1 MTLSVVLVDDH
12 AVVREGVAAMF
23 QAQEDIEVVGQAGSL
38 AEGQA
43 LVDRLLSAPV
53 NGPLV
58 AVIDVTMPDG
68 SGLSLVRSARE
79 RSKDIGLVV
88 LTMLND
94 DSSLLEALDA
104 GASALVRKSAPSEQ
118 VIAAVRRAAQLPL
131 EFSASGL
138 AEAMRRR
145 SDSPPTSLTAR
156 EAEVLKLLVEGAS
169 VAQVGRA
176 LFMSPSTVKTHIGK
190 IYEKLG
196 AHNRASAVIAAVRL
210 GLVAD
215 NRSSRGPS
223 GSP

>member
-1 MTLSVVLVDDH
+1 MSISVALVDDH
-12 AVVREGVAAMF
+12 AVVREAVAGMLA
-23 QAQEDIEVVGQAGSL
+23 AHDDISVVGQAGSL
-38 AEGQA
+38 ADGHA
-43 LVDRLLSAPV
+43 LMDRLLTTPPEG
-53 NGPLV
+53 NLV

-68 SGLSLVRSARE
+68 SGLSLVRSARQ

-94 DSSLLEALDA
+94 DSTLLEALDA

-118 VIAAVRRAAQLPL
+118 VISAVRRAAQMPE

-138 AEAMRRR
+138 AEAMRRQA
-145 SDSPPTSLTAR
+145 DTPQTTLTSR
-156 EAEVLKLLVEGAS
+156 ETEVLKLLVEGAS
-169 VAQVGRA
+169 VAQVGRQ

-190 IYEKLG
+190 IYDKLG

-215 NRSSRGPS
+215 VER
-223 GSP
+223 

>member
-1 MTLSVVLVDDH
+1 VTLSVVLVDDH
-12 AVVREGVAAMF
+12 AVVREGVAAMLE
-23 QAQEDIEVVGQAGSL
+23 AQEDIEVVGQAGSL
-38 AEGQA
+38 AEGNA
-43 LVDRLLSAPV
+43 LVDRLLSTGV

-79 RSKDIGLVV
+79 RSKAIGLVV
-88 LTMLND
+88 LTMLDD

-118 VIAAVRRAAQLPL
+118 VISAVRRAAQMPL

-145 SDSPPTSLTAR
+145 SDSPQTSLTAR

-215 NRSSRGPS
+215 NRSSRGLS

>member
-1 MTLSVVLVDDH
+1 VTLSVVLVDDH

-43 LVDRLLSAPV
+43 LVDRLLATPG

-79 RSKDIGLVV
+79 RSEDIGLVV

-145 SDSPPTSLTAR
+145 SDSPQTSLTAR

-215 NRSSRGPS
+215 NRSRGHS

>member
-43 LVDRLLSAPV
+43 LVDRLLSTGV

-104 GASALVRKSAPSEQ
+104 GASSLVRKSAPSEQ

-145 SDSPPTSLTAR
+145 SDSPQTSLTAR

-215 NRSSRGPS
+215 NRSNRGLS

>member
-1 MTLSVVLVDDH
+1 MLSVVLVDDH
-12 AVVREGVAAMF
+12 AVVREGIAAMLD
-23 QAQEDIEVVGQAGSL
+23 AQPEIQVIGHAGSL
-38 AEGQA
+38 AEGHT
-43 LVDRLLSAPV
+43 LLDRLLAAPTD
-53 NGPLV
+53 GPLV

-68 SGLSLVRSARE
+68 SGLSLVRAARE
-79 RSKDIGLVV
+79 RSHRIGLVV

-118 VIAAVRRAAQLPL
+118 VISAVRRAAEMPL

-145 SDSPPTSLTAR
+145 SESPQTALTTR
-156 EAEVLKLLVEGAS
+156 ETEVLKLLVEGAS
-169 VAQVGRA
+169 VAEVGRS

-210 GLVAD
+210 GLISD
-215 NRSSRGPS
+215 NPGRTASTGRP
-223 GSP
+223 